1 MYSKE
6 EAKNIRKQFWIFFA
20 KRHPRKWLRYNTGI
34 KDFSLKF
41 EFTNGYAIVAIDV
54 ESPDE
59 INRAYYFEKLL
70 SLKSL
75 LLEAVSPNLIFDNEY
90 LLESGKVISRVYL
103 KLEGVKI
110 NNKNDW
116 PKVFDFLHQY
126 MSKLELFYLEYQDY
140 IKD

>member
-6 EAKNIRKQFWIFFA
+6 EAKKVRKQFWIFFA
-20 KRHPRKWLRYNTGI
+20 KRYPRKWLLYNTGV
-34 KDFSLKF
+34 KDLTLKF
-41 EFTNGYAIVAIDV
+41 DFTNGYALVAIDS
-54 ESPDE
+54 ESNDE
-59 INRAYYFEKLL
+59 IDKAYYYEKLL

-75 LLEAVSPNLIFDNEY
+75 LLEEVSPNLIFDNKY
-90 LLESGKVISRVYL
+90 LLDSGKVISRVYI

-116 PKVFDFLHQY
+116 PQVFDFFY
-126 MSKLELFYLEYQDY
+126 RFMSKLELFYLEYQDF